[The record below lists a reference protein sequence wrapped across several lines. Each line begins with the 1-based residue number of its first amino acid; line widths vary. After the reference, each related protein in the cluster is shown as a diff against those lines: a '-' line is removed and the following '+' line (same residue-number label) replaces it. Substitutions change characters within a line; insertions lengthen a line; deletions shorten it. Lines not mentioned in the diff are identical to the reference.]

1 VRKGKG
7 EEGRSTAPFS
17 QTGEGRDGVGV
28 RLARPSGGENVGVVV
43 RALEEGGSSDRQ
55 RHATDGGDDRSGDTT

>member
-1 VRKGKG
+1 
-7 EEGRSTAPFS
+7 
-17 QTGEGRDGVGV
+17 VGV